1 MLLLNIAC
9 CKVTIIYWIIANLA
23 ARKDFYRYS
32 MTMHLLNV
40 QPTSKRNVHQEGL
53 CLACACCQHPLPVW
67 LQYYKVYTLSLEVLY
82 SLYKGQLQCW
92 RKFNYARSMYACAW
106 HCGLICKIDSHYAMM
121 HNISG
126 AHKLPR
132 SIWVSTD
139 TNIALPYMEWAAIGY
154 FPLAKQGLLSI

>member
-67 LQYYKVYTLSLEVLY
+67 LQYYKVYTL
-82 SLYKGQLQCW
+82 
-92 RKFNYARSMYACAW
+92 AW
-106 HCGLICKIDSHYAMM
+106 KYCIVFTKDNCNVGENLIMHGLCM
-121 HNISG
+121 HVHDIVG
-126 AHKLPR
+126 
-132 SIWVSTD
+132 
-139 TNIALPYMEWAAIGY
+139 
-154 FPLAKQGLLSI
+154 